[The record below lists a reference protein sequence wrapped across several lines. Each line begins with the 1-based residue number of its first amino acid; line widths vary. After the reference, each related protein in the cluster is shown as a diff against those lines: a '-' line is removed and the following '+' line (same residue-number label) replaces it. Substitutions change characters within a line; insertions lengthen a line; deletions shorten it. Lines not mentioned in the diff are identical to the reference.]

1 MNAGH
6 AYFRLNGFRA
16 GSSSVRVRTFALN
29 LEDEQTRIATT
40 SDPAAKTSGWHDMS
54 DRRFSGKPATRGIYV
69 KNGKKVIVVH

>member
-16 GSSSVRVRTFALN
+16 GSSSVRVRAFALN

-40 SDPAAKTSGWHDMS
+40 SNPVGHASNTFKYNT
-54 DRRFSGKPATRGIYV
+54 F
-69 KNGKKVIVVH
+69 